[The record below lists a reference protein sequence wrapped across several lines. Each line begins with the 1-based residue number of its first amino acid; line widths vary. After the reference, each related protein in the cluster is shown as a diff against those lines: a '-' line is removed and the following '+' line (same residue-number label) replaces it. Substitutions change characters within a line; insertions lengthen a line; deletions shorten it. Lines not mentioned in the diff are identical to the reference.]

1 MNKSFYSFPINT
13 NLQDIENKVNNLK
26 LMYRRPGSETHENI
40 TQALDA
46 IFHKLSELENRLNA
60 IEQ

>member
-1 MNKSFYSFPINT
+1 
-13 NLQDIENKVNNLK
+13 
-26 LMYRRPGSETHENI
+26 MYRRPGSETHENI